1 MWNGTRRFLPTFP
14 LGGYLGCDLFVNLI
28 KECLELLRRIQS
40 DEVAEVGGVETF
52 LCGGAQPLE
61 FGFVFQFALLIVF
74 QIALLKEAKALAH
87 NLASIAEATGSNSG
101 FDPLGVH
108 GAGYCDA

>member
-1 MWNGTRRFLPTFP
+1 MWNGTLRFLPTYL

-28 KECLELLRRIQS
+28 KEGIQLLRRIQS

-61 FGFVFQFALLIVF
+61 FGFVFQIALLIVF
-74 QIALLKEAKALAH
+74 QIAMLIVFQIAMLKRCVSRTLRHSAK
-87 NLASIAEATGSNSG
+87 
-101 FDPLGVH
+101 
-108 GAGYCDA
+108 

>member
-1 MWNGTRRFLPTFP
+1 MWNGTRRFLPTYL

-52 LCGGAQPLE
+52 LCLRCDGLPKGHDAT
-61 FGFVFQFALLIVF
+61 INS
-74 QIALLKEAKALAH
+74 IAL
-87 NLASIAEATGSNSG
+87 GRVG
-101 FDPLGVH
+101 
-108 GAGYCDA
+108 